1 MRGRSPRREALEADP
16 PWMLQE
22 TLCAKGGYLAP
33 LTQTQMAPIIWG
45 IIIGLVAMF
54 LTKVHPAW
62 HRVHCSTGLPL
73 LPCANLSAAARLHS

>member
-1 MRGRSPRREALEADP
+1 
-16 PWMLQE
+16 MLQE

-62 HRVHCSTGLPL
+62 HRVHCNTGLPL